1 MPRSE
6 KPIRFSATLGKLSET
21 SGWHFL
27 PVSKTVADRFG
38 FTGNSRRVV
47 CTLNGAETFQ
57 CGLMPMDGDYFIMV
71 NKSIRQ
77 KLGIEPGHIVKVE
90 LAKDESKYGLPMP
103 EEFREILDQ
112 DPEGDRLFHALT
124 PGKQRNILY
133 YVGKVKDIDKRI
145 HFGLIFV
152 EHLKDNDGKIIHEK
166 LAKELKRPIF

>member
-145 HFGLIFV
+145 HVGLIFV

-166 LAKELKRPIF
+166 LAEELKRPIF